1 MAAQPKM
8 IYNYLGNS
16 GLKVSNICLGTM
28 SFGQGEGMRPGQ
40 ADEELSHRIMDRFVE
55 LGGNFFDT
63 ADIYPIPVTGVSES
77 ILGTWLQKHQ
87 NRDR

>member
-1 MAAQPKM
+1 MAIHPSVE
-8 IYNYLGNS
+8 YNFLGNS

-40 ADEELSHRIMDRFVE
+40 ADEALSHRIMDKYVQ

-63 ADIYPIPVTGVSES
+63 ANIYPIPVTGVSES
-77 ILGTWLQKHQ
+77 ILGSWLLKCQQ
-87 NRDR
+87 RDK